1 MIKNIRMKNFKKFHE
16 AELRDLGNINIIL
29 GTNNIGKSSI
39 LEGIYTLANGQN
51 LVPIFNNLIAR
62 RTNGNILGQFDYM
75 ERILAFNKEEEN
87 NIENQNFSFIL
98 EATLKDNT
106 IHRFKHLIKPSAA
119 FGDLNL
125 QIPSGGSIEI
135 DNGSFRINNNIQKL
149 GEWEIRHETS
159 KHETSKKGKSSNEK
173 FPLTFPPT
181 HQEKFVRPFILGHF
195 VDILSHRDLI
205 ENTRIYSFL
214 KREKVMNEFLTE
226 IQRTFPNIMGIDSI
240 PYPDGSPSPV
250 SFELTDSRIL
260 PIYNFGDGVQRW
272 FNILGGMILHKNSIH
287 CIEEIDSTFHYGAQS
302 NLSENL
308 VRYSKKYNNQLFLT
322 SHSIEFID
330 NFLETLYGENSNCA
344 IEEDFVK
351 IITLIED
358 PNNKNKILSRT
369 LSGLEAYK
377 TREDFDLE
385 LR

>member
-1 MIKNIRMKNFKKFHE
+1 MIKHIHMKNFKKFHE
-16 AELRDLGNINIIL
+16 VELLDLGNINIVL

-39 LEGIYTLANGQN
+39 LEGIYTLASGQN
-51 LVPIFNNLIAR
+51 LAPIFNNLIAR

-75 ERILAFNKEEEN
+75 ERILAFNKDEEN
-87 NIENQNFSFIL
+87 NINNQNFSFVL
-98 EATLKDNT
+98 EATLDDSS
-106 IHRFKHLIKPSAA
+106 IHKFKHLIKPSAA

-135 DNGSFRINNNIQKL
+135 DNGNFRINNNIQKL
-149 GEWEIRHETS
+149 GEWEIRYENS
-159 KHETSKKGKSSNEK
+159 RKGKPLNEK

-181 HQEKFVRPFILGHF
+181 HQEKFVQPFISGKF

-214 KREKVMNEFLTE
+214 KREKVMNEFLNE
-226 IQRTFPNIMGIDSI
+226 IQRTFPNIKGIDSI

-272 FNILGGMILHKNSIH
+272 FNILGGMILYKNSIH
-287 CIEEIDSTFHYGAQS
+287 CIEEIDSTFHYGAQT

-308 VRYSKKYNNQLFLT
+308 VRYSKKYHNQIFLT

-330 NFLETLYGENSNCA
+330 NFLETLYGENSNSE
-344 IEEDFVK
+344 IEDDFVK

-369 LSGLEAYK
+369 LNGLEAYK
-377 TREDFDLE
+377 TREDFGLE